1 MRMYFY
7 CWSRLLWHRGDQRI
21 ADDATVSDFLPA
33 IETRWSRI
41 SSSFSNLKLS
51 FVWSWFYIFVYVR
64 IVPNATKC
72 SYTPLIYQLSR
83 YIRIIFFVFLATM
96 ALIFLLR
103 AFGSFKSNFM
113 ESDFCYMTIAFF
125 FFLILHYSYWIRV
138 SGLTYK
144 EHNYTRLL
152 SSSQKTLWSQYHS
165 LLILFFLFFSFVQLC
180 ARRNLRFII
189 SKRIPSM
196 TKTFWDKWM
205 WFLFDSRGGSDNTR
219 PAFLVATLSAPNY
232 NFKGGNTEGKSQ
244 QTH

>member
-33 IETRWSRI
+33 IETRWSGI

-138 SGLTYK
+138 SGLTCK

-165 LLILFFLFFSFVQLC
+165 LLILFFFFFFFCPVMC
-180 ARRNLRFII
+180 ETEFAFHH
-189 SKRIPSM
+189 
-196 TKTFWDKWM
+196 FEE
-205 WFLFDSRGGSDNTR
+205 DSVND
-219 PAFLVATLSAPNY
+219 
-232 NFKGGNTEGKSQ
+232 
-244 QTH
+244 